1 MGRLPLV
8 IVLAVIS
15 VSLGCRSAPITGRKQ
30 LMAIPE
36 PHEMSLGD
44 TTYREILSEHPMST
58 DQAAIRMVNR
68 VGQRIAAVAD
78 VPDYNWEFRVIA
90 AADQNAFCLPGGKVG
105 VYEGLL
111 PLCRNEA
118 ELAVVL
124 AHEVAHAL
132 ARHGG
137 ERMSHQYAVNGVGN
151 VVKYFSKSR
160 EEATQKRIH
169 QAYGV
174 ASKYGVVLPYSR
186 THESEADSIGLTLMA
201 KAGYDPSVAPGFW
214 ERFTNSPGPSPPE
227 FFSTHPSDLKRAE
240 ELRDQLAD
248 AKVLYQQSPQKFG
261 LGEPLQVARRF
272 DAPSRSTDAA
282 NFGGASFGA
291 AGFRDSEFN
300 GGEFNR
306 NGQQPRRDPFNPP
319 SPTMIR

>member
-1 MGRLPLV
+1 MSRLAW
-8 IVLAVIS
+8 IVALAVVTLLS
-15 VSLGCRSAPITGRKQ
+15 GCRSAPITGRKQ
-30 LMAIPE
+30 LMAMPE
-36 PHEMSLGD
+36 QHEMSLGD
-44 TTYREILSEHPMST
+44 TTYREILAQHPMST
-58 DQAAIRMVNR
+58 DQAAIQMVSR
-68 VGQRIAAVAD
+68 VGQRIAAVAEE
-78 VPDYNWEFRVIA
+78 PDYKWEFRVIA
-90 AADQNAFCLPGGKVG
+90 ADDQNAFCLPGGKVG

-118 ELAVVL
+118 ELAVVI

-137 ERMSHQYAVNGVGN
+137 ERMSHEYAVNFAGN

-160 EEATQKRIH
+160 EEATQQRIH

-174 ASKYGVVLPYSR
+174 ASKYGVILPYSR

-214 ERFTNSPGPSPPE
+214 ERFANSAGPKPPE

-240 ELRDQLAD
+240 QLREQLAD
-248 AKVLYQQSPQKFG
+248 AQILYDQSPTKHG

-272 DAPSRSTDAA
+272 DAQSAAGNAA
-282 NFGGASFGA
+282 NFRGSNFGA
-291 AGFRDSEFN
+291 AGFAPEN
-300 GGEFNR
+300 
-306 NGQQPRRDPFNPP
+306 QLQPRRDPFNPTVRQP
-319 SPTMIR
+319 PTMIR